1 MLNRI
6 LLVDDE
12 PSIRVVLSAVLEDA
26 GYTVDVAEHGFDA
39 LRKIQKAL
47 PDLVITDLRMPN
59 MNGFELLAVLR
70 DRFPRL
76 PTIVISGEFL
86 INDVNSSIADAFFQ
100 KGSYSIPD
108 FLGKIRELLAGPRVP
123 ASAPLPS
130 VIWSPTGD
138 SPVMLTC
145 TKCLHSFPIDV
156 CDGHM
161 PSKEASCI
169 FCGAHLEVRL
179 VAIGVAPGATA

>member
-1 MLNRI
+1 MTNRI

-26 GYTVDVAEHGFDA
+26 GYNVDVAEHGFDA
-39 LRKIQKAL
+39 LRKIQNAV

-70 DRFPRL
+70 ERFPEL

-86 INDVNSSIADAFFQ
+86 ISDVNSSIADAFFQ
-100 KGSYSIPD
+100 KGNYSIPD
-108 FLGKIRELLAGPRVP
+108 FLAKIKDLLAVPRMP
-123 ASAPLPS
+123 TSEQKPS
-130 VIWSPTGD
+130 TVWSPTGD

-145 TKCLHSFPIDV
+145 TNCMHSFPIDA
-156 CDGHM
+156 CDGQI
-161 PSKEASCI
+161 PSKQTSCI
-169 FCGAHLEVRL
+169 FCATPLEVKL
-179 VAIGVAPGATA
+179 VAIGVAQGATP

>member
-1 MLNRI
+1 MSNRI

-39 LRKIQKAL
+39 LRKIQNAL
-47 PDLVITDLRMPN
+47 PELVITDLRMPN

-70 DRFPRL
+70 ERFPQL
-76 PTIVISGEFL
+76 PTIVISGEFQ

-100 KGSYSIPD
+100 KGNYSIPD
-108 FLGKIRELLAGPRVP
+108 FLGKIRELLVAPRMP
-123 ASAPLPS
+123 APRPTPS
-130 VIWSPTGD
+130 TIWSPIGD

-145 TKCLHSFPIDV
+145 TNCMHSFPIDA
-156 CDGHM
+156 CDGQM
-161 PSKEASCI
+161 PSRQTSCI
-169 FCGAHLEVRL
+169 FCGAQLEVRL
-179 VAIGVAPGATA
+179 VAIGVAPGAA

>member
-1 MLNRI
+1 MTNRI

-26 GYTVDVAEHGFDA
+26 GYSVDVAEHGFDA
-39 LRKIQKAL
+39 LRKIQNAV
-47 PDLVITDLRMPN
+47 PDLVITDLRMPS

-70 DRFPRL
+70 ERFPQL

-108 FLGKIRELLAGPRVP
+108 FLGKIKDLLAAPRV
-123 ASAPLPS
+123 AAAGQKPS
-130 VIWSPTGD
+130 TVWSPTGD

-145 TKCLHSFPIDV
+145 TSCMHSFPIDA
-156 CDGHM
+156 CDGEA
-161 PSKEASCI
+161 PSKQTSCI
-169 FCGAHLEVRL
+169 FCGTQLQVRL
-179 VAIGVAPGATA
+179 VAIGVAPGAVQ

>member
-1 MLNRI
+1 MTNKI

-26 GYTVDVAEHGFDA
+26 GYTVETAEHGFDA
-39 LRKIQKAL
+39 LRRIQNAL

-70 DRFPRL
+70 ERFPQL

-86 INDVNSSIADAFFQ
+86 ISDVNSSIADAFFQ
-100 KGSYSIPD
+100 KGNYSIPD
-108 FLGKIRELLAGPRVP
+108 FLGKIRDLLAAPRVP
-123 ASAPLPS
+123 VDNKPS
-130 VIWSPTGD
+130 TIWSPTGD

-145 TKCLHSFPIDV
+145 TSCMHSFPIDA
-156 CDGHM
+156 CDGHA
-161 PSKEASCI
+161 PAKQTSCI

-179 VAIGVAPGATA
+179 VAIGVAPGATS

>member
-1 MLNRI
+1 MNHRI

-26 GYTVDVAEHGFDA
+26 GFTVDVAEHGFDA
-39 LRKIQKAL
+39 LRKMQGAV

-70 DRFPRL
+70 ECFPQL

-100 KGSYSIPD
+100 KGNYSIPD
-108 FLGKIRELLAGPRVP
+108 FLGKIKDLLATTRVP
-123 ASAPLPS
+123 VAESTPS
-130 VIWSPTGD
+130 TLWSPTGD

-145 TKCLHSFPIDV
+145 TSCMHSFPIDA
-156 CDGHM
+156 CEGKA
-161 PSKEASCI
+161 PSKETSCI
-169 FCGAHLEVRL
+169 FCGTQLQVRL
-179 VAIGVAPGATA
+179 VAIGVAPGVTS

>member
-1 MLNRI
+1 MTKRI

-12 PSIRVVLSAVLEDA
+12 PSIRVVLSAVLNDS

-39 LRKIQKAL
+39 LRKIQHAV

-70 DRFPRL
+70 ERFPNL

-100 KGSYSIPD
+100 KGNYSIPD
-108 FLGKIRELLAGPRVP
+108 FLGKIRDLLAVPRVP
-123 ASAPLPS
+123 AIEAKPS
-130 VIWSPTGD
+130 TLWSPTGD

-145 TKCLHSFPIDV
+145 TKCMHSFPIDA
-156 CDGHM
+156 CDGQT
-161 PSKEASCI
+161 PSRQTSCI
-169 FCGAHLEVRL
+169 FCGTQLEVRL
-179 VAIGVAPGATA
+179 VAIGVAPGADA